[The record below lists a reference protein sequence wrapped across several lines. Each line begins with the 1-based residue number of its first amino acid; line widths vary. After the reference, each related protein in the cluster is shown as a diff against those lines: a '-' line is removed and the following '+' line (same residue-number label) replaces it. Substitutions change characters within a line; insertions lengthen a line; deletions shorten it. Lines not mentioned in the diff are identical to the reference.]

1 VKPFQPVWRL
11 LDRMGLFV
19 SALVVVLVMLVVA
32 LVMADK
38 SLGRNA
44 DEQATLDATTSAKI
58 VAQEV
63 ELAGVELH
71 ELSVRWHG
79 GSTGGGP
86 AGEIGT
92 AGLEKGIR
100 AVWLLDSLGADVVDS
115 VSWNAAAA
123 ALVPPEAVL
132 AMGRE
137 VAATR
142 HLQVADIKAPGRNR
156 TTGQALI
163 GEPIIQDGRVIN
175 LAVALV
181 DERMLLA
188 SAASAASEG
197 RSFLALLIDGDTVA
211 QTPHLRAIGR
221 QSEPVRLP
229 LPGSPEWYVISGRA
243 PVDSTPRW
251 TIWGL
256 AAIAFGMLFAG
267 FMRERRQA
275 IRVSERSVE
284 LERLSA
290 ELLRAN
296 RMKSEFLANVSHEL
310 RTPLNA
316 IVGFV
321 DLLRDGG
328 YGVLLDS
335 QTGPVERIATSAARL
350 RNLVDQVLD
359 MAKIAAGRLDVHL
372 ETVAVRPFLV
382 NVVSELE
389 PLVQERG
396 LKISIATEGTVAK
409 IATDP
414 THLRQILVNLL
425 GNALKY
431 TQKGSIQIV
440 TRVDKIGPPP
450 RSLMATGQHMVV
462 KIDQLKS
469 WFAVDVVDSGI
480 GIAEADQER
489 IFEEFEQV
497 RTGPSQDGKE
507 RGTGLGLPISRRLAA
522 LLGGDISVESVV
534 GRGSTFTLW
543 LPMRD

>member
-1 VKPFQPVWRL
+1 MKPFEPVWRL
-11 LDRMGLFV
+11 LNRMGLFV
-19 SALVVVLVMLVVA
+19 GALVVVLAMLVVA
-32 LVMADK
+32 LVMADR

-71 ELSVRWHG
+71 EVSVRWRA
-79 GSTGGGP
+79 GSAGGGP

-100 AVWLLDSLGADVVDS
+100 AVWLLDSLGVGIVDS
-115 VSWNAAAA
+115 VSWNAAAG
-123 ALVPPEAVL
+123 ALVPAGAVL
-132 AMGRE
+132 SMGRD

-142 HLQVADIKAPGRNR
+142 RLMVADIKTLGRNR
-156 TTGQALI
+156 TTGMALI
-163 GEPIIQDGRVIN
+163 GEPIIQGGRVIN

-181 DERMLLA
+181 DERTLLA

-197 RSFLALLIDGDTVA
+197 RSFLALLIDGDTVV
-211 QTPHLRAIGR
+211 QTPHLRATGR

-229 LPGSPEWYVISGRA
+229 LPGGPEWYVISGRA

-256 AAIAFGMLFAG
+256 AAIAFAMLFAG
-267 FMRERRQA
+267 FLRERRQA

-328 YGVLLDS
+328 YGALLDS
-335 QTGPVERIATSAARL
+335 QIGPVERIATSAARL

-389 PLVQERG
+389 PLLQERG
-396 LKISIATEGTVAK
+396 LKISIAPERGVAK

-431 TQKGSIQIV
+431 TQQGSIQIV
-440 TRVDKIGPPP
+440 TRADKIGPPP
-450 RSLMATGQHMVV
+450 RSLAATGQHMVV

-469 WFAVDVVDSGI
+469 WLAVDVIDSGI

-497 RTGPSQDGKE
+497 RSGPSQDGKE

-534 GRGSTFTLW
+534 GSGSTFTLW
-543 LPMRD
+543 LPIRD